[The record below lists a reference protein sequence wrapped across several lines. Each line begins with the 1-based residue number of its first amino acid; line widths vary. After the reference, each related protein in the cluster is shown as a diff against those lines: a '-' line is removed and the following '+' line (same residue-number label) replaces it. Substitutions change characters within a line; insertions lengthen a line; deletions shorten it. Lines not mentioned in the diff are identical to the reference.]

1 MIRGAIFDVD
11 GTLLDSMSVWDN
23 IGELYLKSIGHIPK
37 ENLYKML
44 KNMSLKQAAE
54 YFINE
59 YHVELSVDE
68 ILNGINSLLEC
79 FYKRNALPKPGII
92 DFLNKLNSLR
102 VSMCIATA
110 TDRPLIEAA
119 LKRFDMCK
127 YFSEIFTCKSVGHSK
142 KEPYIYREAMKSL
155 GTDKSDTVV
164 FEDALYAANTA
175 KKDGFFTVGIY
186 DSHEEGQTDMRA
198 LVDCYID
205 DYRTADRFWI
215 FANKIG
221 D

>member
-1 MIRGAIFDVD
+1 
-11 GTLLDSMSVWDN
+11 
-23 IGELYLKSIGHIPK
+23 
-37 ENLYKML
+37 
-44 KNMSLKQAAE
+44 
-54 YFINE
+54 
-59 YHVELSVDE
+59 
-68 ILNGINSLLEC
+68 
-79 FYKRNALPKPGII
+79 
-92 DFLNKLNSLR
+92 
-102 VSMCIATA
+102 MCIATA

-142 KEPYIYREAMKSL
+142 KEPHIYREAIKSL

-164 FEDALYAANTA
+164 FEDALYAAHTA

-186 DSHEEGQTDMRA
+186 DSHEEGQMDMRA

>member
-79 FYKRNALPKPGII
+79 FYKSNALPKPGII

-164 FEDALYAANTA
+164 FEDALYAAHTA
-175 KKDGFFTVGIY
+175 KKDGFLTVGIY
-186 DSHEEGQTDMRA
+186 DSHEENQAAIREITDF
-198 LVDCYID
+198 YID
-205 DYRTADRFWI
+205 DYQAADSFWRFASSI
-215 FANKIG
+215 
-221 D
+221 